1 VTARRDEVQTARD
14 ARREG
19 QAQAAQIA
27 ADLSAL
33 PGWLLVGDPGRL
45 DPAEKTTADHG
56 AELLAQLGDTH
67 NGLLALDEELDALD
81 GARPRSIDLF
91 LEWTSWLEQVPDA
104 ATLLAELV
112 PDPRRLFLGAEP
124 RMTEATAQRIVD
136 TIAAN
141 GGRVGDGDTFVHN
154 AALAEDDVFDLDH
167 TALLRL
173 DPVVAGQ
180 ALGVLLPLRLET
192 RFRRPDDGP
201 WTLRVRVYPDPVALA
216 PPAPTPTRHE
226 ADLVAGCWTQ
236 SGGDL
241 TSVAGEAAFRS
252 LAASVGGARAAYLL
266 RTVEVVPQGAGYAAT
281 GDYREQGIRTDTYSA
296 ALPETLSLWGDV
308 GNGLQLL
315 GELHPDLAAIAAQAD
330 ITGAMAGLEPDR
342 VPELWWTSY
351 EKALEVGLAV
361 EVEIP
366 DGPAGPPGPEGPQ
379 LSVLLVTGLGDQD
392 PRALFERHADRG
404 SLGVV
409 APMSPTNTVAGAPAA
424 DLGRDP
430 AVWLAVAQDGGGG
443 TFDGLAAPLTGS
455 PLLEGVPGADLGL
468 LDAVSPLVTALWPAL
483 WQRRLKDVENA
494 GIDVVAAADWAA
506 RVLCPLGPYAALRVG
521 DVPYGVLP
529 AVDAQGWA
537 SSPNDPP
544 WESTLLS
551 ILRDGLQ
558 AWAAAGAAGGTAAGA
573 DVDGLLEI
581 IGRVP
586 TARAP
591 GSRLLL
597 PLDLIALLRA
607 AAFGE
612 NPLDVV
618 HEWETD
624 GAAVL
629 SLSPEPLRRYQPFGY
644 VQPAVRGRE
653 GVREALHRYL
663 QMSWE
668 ELAHGGHEFPDR
680 APFLVRL
687 LRHSLLLT
695 QAEVS
700 RLDPDHWPAWKP
712 PYLLAPEA
720 APEQLAAD
728 ASNGGRVDQLPDYAQ
743 QKLDEQYPPDPRVL
757 AIVRQFGDVRQAIR
771 LLAAM
776 DDRLLEGGALAP
788 GVAAVLDTSSHRIDP
803 WITAVG
809 TRRLRR
815 LTARGVP
822 RRLGAYGWVDD
833 LSPAVDPTPPTTA
846 GLLHAP
852 GPAQALTAAV
862 LRDHAVHDDDAR
874 WQITARSD
882 LIRLAAALGADVR
895 LGIHL
900 SEALGREIE
909 RRAGDPASVLTLRR
923 KFPPRPEQA
932 GRRVCDG
939 LQVLDADPGDLP
951 AEVGPLDD
959 LRHALDTYG
968 DLLVADAVHDVVS
981 GRGAQAQESMEAA
994 AGLGAPPELR
1004 LLRTQ
1009 RQGAS
1014 VRTTVLVV
1022 LQMQEAAEAADG
1034 SPVALA
1040 DPALAGLL
1048 DAEVGPASAWT
1059 WTREDTSVSLD
1070 DLGLGVPDVVLNP
1083 QALLDVHAGSLLGGP
1098 PTGGTAVERR
1108 QALDRLCSLIGAQR
1122 GLPAVAGDP
1131 GDAETELRTRL
1142 AALRAAA
1149 ATTVAEL
1156 GAAPP
1161 VTAGARRW
1169 GLPDD
1174 PAAAVEVLRARL
1186 DELGD
1191 PATDATADGAELSER
1206 IRTLLAPVSGLPVI
1220 CTGVLPATVAAP
1232 DLDRD
1237 WLEIVA
1243 AVRPALARLEA
1254 HQLHRAWPAAA
1265 TAPDRLWSVPEAGAQ
1280 QVVVYGPGVGAPG
1293 PTAVA
1298 LLDDW
1303 GETVPSTRHTTH
1315 AAFGFD
1321 APRARAAQAI
1331 LLALPPDEQVALSA
1345 DALPGIVLSTRV
1357 QAHARMAQPD
1367 RLGAWSL
1374 AVPTSMVLAG
1384 GRAGSDL
1391 VGP

>member
-1 VTARRDEVQTARD
+1 MTARRDEVQTARD
-14 ARREG
+14 ARRAG
-19 QAQAAQIA
+19 QTQAAQIA
-27 ADLSAL
+27 GELSSL
-33 PGWLLVGDPGRL
+33 PGWLLVGSSNRL
-45 DPAEKTTADHG
+45 ADPAQKTTAQHG
-56 AELLAQLGDTH
+56 AELLAQLGDTYH
-67 NGLLALDEELDALD
+67 GLLALDEELDALD
-81 GARPRSIDLF
+81 GARPQSIHLF
-91 LEWTSWLEQVPDA
+91 LEWTRWLEQVPDA

-124 RMTEATAQRIVD
+124 RMTEATAQRIVE
-136 TIAAN
+136 TVAAN
-141 GGRVGDGDTFVHN
+141 GGHVGDGDTFVRN
-154 AALAEDDVFDLDH
+154 AGLADDDVFDLYH
-167 TALLRL
+167 TALTRL
-173 DPVVAGQ
+173 DPLVVGQ
-180 ALGVLLPLRLET
+180 AVGVLLPLRLET
-192 RFRRPDDGP
+192 RFRRPNGGP
-201 WTLRVRVYPDPVALA
+201 WKLRVRVYPDPVALA
-216 PPAPTPTRHE
+216 PPAPAPTRAE
-226 ADLVAGCWTQ
+226 ADLVAACWTQ
-236 SGGDL
+236 ADGGL
-241 TSVAGEAAFRS
+241 TTDAGEAAFRS
-252 LAASVGGARAAYLL
+252 LAGSVGGARAAYLL
-266 RTVEVVPQGAGYAAT
+266 RTVPVVPEGAGFVAP
-281 GDYREQGIRTDTYSA
+281 GDYRAQGILTNTYSA
-296 ALPETLSLWGDV
+296 ALPEVLTIWGDV

-315 GELHPDLAAIAAQAD
+315 GELHPDLEAIAAQAD
-330 ITGAMAGLEPDR
+330 ITNAMTGLEPDR

-351 EKALEVGLAV
+351 QKALDVGLAV

-366 DGPAGPPGPEGPQ
+366 DGPAGPPGPAGPH
-379 LSVLLVTGLGDQD
+379 LEVLLVTGLSDQD

-409 APMSPTNTVAGAPAA
+409 TPMSPTNTVAGAPAA

-430 AVWLAVAQDGGGG
+430 ATWLAVAQAGGGG
-443 TFDGLAAPLTGS
+443 TFDGLAAPLTGT
-455 PLLEGVPGADLGL
+455 PLLDGVVDAELGL
-468 LDAVSPLVTALWPAL
+468 LDAVSPLVTALWPVL

-494 GIDVVAAADWAA
+494 GTDVLAMGGWAA

-529 AVDAQGWA
+529 AVDVPAWVPRP
-537 SSPNDPP
+537 SDPV
-544 WESTLLS
+544 WEHTLLT
-551 ILRDGLQ
+551 ILAGGALS
-558 AWAAAGAAGGTAAGA
+558 AWAAAGVAGGTAAGA

-591 GSRLLL
+591 GSQLLL
-597 PLDLIALLRA
+597 PLELVALLRA
-607 AAFGE
+607 VALGE
-612 NPLDVV
+612 SPQEVLDR
-618 HEWETD
+618 WRTD

-629 SLSPEPLRRYQPFGY
+629 GISPEPLRRYQAFGY
-644 VQPAVRGRE
+644 VQPAVRGHG
-653 GVREALHRYL
+653 GVRNLLRRYL

-668 ELAHGGHEFPDR
+668 ELAYGGHQVADP

-687 LRHSLLLT
+687 LRHSLLVT

-712 PYLLAPEA
+712 PYLLSPNA

-728 ASNGGRVDQLPDYAQ
+728 ASHGGRVDQLPDYAQ
-743 QKLDEQYPPDPRVL
+743 AKLDEQYPPDPRVL
-757 AIVRQFGDVRQAIR
+757 AIVRQFLDVRQAVR
-771 LLAAM
+771 ELSGL
-776 DDRLLEGGALAP
+776 DDALLEGGSLAP
-788 GVAAVLDTSSHRIDP
+788 AVAAVLDTSSHRIDP

-815 LTARGVP
+815 LTARGVR

-833 LSPAVDPTPPTTA
+833 LSPATDPTPPTTA

-852 GPAQALTAAV
+852 GPAQALAAAV

-882 LIRLAAALGADVR
+882 LIRLAARLGADVR
-895 LGIHL
+895 LGVHL

-909 RRAGDPASVLTLRR
+909 RRAGDPAAVLTLRR

-939 LQVLDADPGDLP
+939 VQVLDADPGDLP

-959 LRHALDTYG
+959 LRHVLDTYG

-1014 VRTTVLVV
+1014 VRTTVLVA
-1022 LQMQEAAEAADG
+1022 LPMPDAAETG
-1034 SPVALA
+1034 SAVATA
-1040 DPALAGLL
+1040 DPALAALVE
-1048 DAEVGPASAWT
+1048 AEAGPASAWT
-1059 WTREDTSVSLD
+1059 WTREGTSVSLD
-1070 DLGLGVPDVVLNP
+1070 ELGLGVPDVVLIA
-1083 QALLDVHAGSLLGGP
+1083 QAQLDAYAGSLLGGP
-1098 PTGGTAVERR
+1098 PTGGTTVVRR
-1108 QALDRLCSLIGAQR
+1108 QGLDRLCSLVGAQR
-1122 GLPAVAGDP
+1122 GLPAIAGDP
-1131 GDAETELRTRL
+1131 AGATAELRVRL

-1149 ATTVAEL
+1149 ATVVAEL

-1161 VTAGARRW
+1161 VIAGARRW

-1174 PAAAVEVLRARL
+1174 PAAAIEVLQARL
-1186 DELGD
+1186 GELGD
-1191 PATDATADGAELSER
+1191 PATDASADAPELSER

-1220 CTGVLPATVAAP
+1220 CTGVLPATTAAP
-1232 DLDRD
+1232 GLDRD

-1254 HQLHRAWPAAA
+1254 HQLHREWPAAA
-1265 TAPDRLWSVPEAGAQ
+1265 SAPDRLWSVPDAGAQ
-1280 QVVVYGPGVGAPG
+1280 QVIVYGPGVGAPG

-1303 GETVPSTRHTTH
+1303 AETVPSSRHTTH

-1331 LLALPPDEQVALSA
+1331 LLAVPPDEQVALSA
-1345 DALPGIVLSTRV
+1345 EALPGIVLSTRA

-1367 RLGAWSL
+1367 QLGAWSL
-1374 AVPTSMVLAG
+1374 AVPTSMILAG

-1391 VGP
+1391 VGR

>member
-1 VTARRDEVQTARD
+1 MTARRDEVQTARD
-14 ARREG
+14 ARRAG
-19 QAQAAQIA
+19 QVQAAQIA
-27 ADLSAL
+27 ADLTAL

-45 DPAEKTTADHG
+45 ADPAQKTSAEQG
-56 AELLAQLGDTH
+56 AELLAELDQAHRGI
-67 NGLLALDEELDALD
+67 LALDAELDGLD
-81 GARPRSIDLF
+81 GARPRPIDLF
-91 LEWTSWLEQVPDA
+91 LEWTSWLEGVPDA
-104 ATLLAELV
+104 ATLLSQLV

-141 GGRVGDGDTFVHN
+141 GGHVGDGDTFVHN
-154 AALAEDDVFDLDH
+154 AGLADDDVFDLDH
-167 TALLRL
+167 TARVRL
-173 DPVVAGQ
+173 DPLVAGQ
-180 ALGVLLPLRLET
+180 AVGVLLPLRLET
-192 RFRRPDDGP
+192 RFRHLDGGP

-216 PPAPTPTRHE
+216 PAAPTSTKHE
-226 ADLVAGCWTQ
+226 ADLVAVCWTQ
-236 SGGDL
+236 AGGDL
-241 TSVAGEAAFRS
+241 TSDAGEAAFRS

-266 RTVEVVPQGAGYAAT
+266 RTVTVVPEGAGFVAS
-281 GDYREQGIRTDTYSA
+281 GDYREQGILTNTYSA
-296 ALPETLSLWGDV
+296 ALPEVLSLWGDV

-315 GELHPDLAAIAAQAD
+315 GELHPDLEAIAAQAD
-330 ITGAMAGLEPDR
+330 LSNAMAGLQPDQ
-342 VPELWWTSY
+342 VPKLWWTSY

-366 DGPAGPPGPEGPQ
+366 DGPDGPPGDDGPQ
-379 LSVLLVTGLGDQD
+379 LAVLLVTGLSEQG
-392 PRALFERHADRG
+392 PGALFERHAARG

-409 APMSPTNTVAGAPAA
+409 TPMSPSNTVAGAPAA
-424 DLGRDP
+424 DIGRDP
-430 AVWLAVAQDGGGG
+430 AGWLAVAQDGGGG

-455 PLLEGVPGADLGL
+455 PLLDGVPDADLSL
-468 LDAVSPLVTALWPAL
+468 LDAVPPLVTALWPVL

-494 GIDVVAAADWAA
+494 GIDVLPMGDWAA
-506 RVLCPLGPYAALRVG
+506 RVLCPLGPYPALRVG

-529 AVDAQGWA
+529 AVDLSTWT
-537 SSPNDPP
+537 STPNDPP
-544 WESTLLS
+544 WEDTVLSTL
-551 ILRDGLQ
+551 RVVRE

-607 AAFGE
+607 VALGE
-612 NPLDVV
+612 DPRDVV
-618 HEWETD
+618 HEWEAE

-629 SLSPEPLRRYQPFGY
+629 RISPAPLRRYQAFGY
-644 VQPAVRGRE
+644 VQPAVRGHE
-653 GVREALHRYL
+653 GVRDVLRRYL
-663 QMSWE
+663 QMSRE
-668 ELAHGGHEFPDR
+668 ELAQGHEVADR

-700 RLDPDHWPAWKP
+700 RLDPDHWPAWTP
-712 PYLLAPEA
+712 QYLLSPNA

-728 ASNGGRVDQLPDYAQ
+728 ASHGARVDQLPAYAQ
-743 QKLDEQYPPDPRVL
+743 GKLDEQYPPDPRVL
-757 AIVRQFGDVRQAIR
+757 AIVRQFGDVRQAVRR
-771 LLAAM
+771 LAGM
-776 DDRLLEGGALAP
+776 DADLLEGGSLAP
-788 GVAAVLDTSSHRIDP
+788 AVAAVLDTSSHRIDP

-815 LTARGVP
+815 LIARGVP

-833 LSPAVDPTPPTTA
+833 LSPSTDPTPPTTA

-852 GPAQALTAAV
+852 GPAQALAAAV

-882 LIRLAAALGADVR
+882 LVRLAAKLGADVR

-900 SEALGREIE
+900 SEAIGREIE
-909 RRAGDPASVLTLRR
+909 RRAGDPAAVLTLRR

-939 LQVLDADPGDLP
+939 LQVLDADPADVP
-951 AEVGPLDD
+951 PEVGPLDD
-959 LRHALDTYG
+959 LRHVLDTYG

-981 GRGAQAQESMEAA
+981 GRAAQAQESMEAA

-1014 VRTTVLVV
+1014 VRTTVLVALPMV
-1022 LQMQEAAEAADG
+1022 EVNQA
-1034 SPVALA
+1034 SPVATA
-1040 DPALAGLL
+1040 DPALAELL
-1048 DAEVGPASAWT
+1048 KQETEPATDWT
-1059 WTREDTSVSLD
+1059 WTREGDTVTLA
-1070 DLGLGVPDVVLNP
+1070 DLGLDVPDVVVTAQP
-1083 QALLDVHAGSLLGGP
+1083 QLDAHAASLLGGA
-1098 PTGGTAVERR
+1098 PTGGTAAARR
-1108 QALDRLCSLIGAQR
+1108 SGLDRLCSLLGAQR
-1122 GLPAVAGDP
+1122 GVPEVAGEAAP
-1131 GDAETELRTRL
+1131 AEVELRARL

-1149 ATTVAEL
+1149 ATVIGEL

-1161 VTAGARRW
+1161 VTANARRW
-1169 GLPDD
+1169 GLPTD
-1174 PAAAVEVLRARL
+1174 PAAAIAVLQARVS
-1186 DELGD
+1186 ELGD
-1191 PATDATADGAELSER
+1191 PAGDAIADATELSER
-1206 IRTLLAPVSGLPVI
+1206 IRTLLAPVSGLPVL
-1220 CTGVLPATVAAP
+1220 CTGVLPPTDAAP
-1232 DLDRD
+1232 HLDRD

-1254 HQLHRAWPAAA
+1254 HQLHHAWPAAA
-1265 TAPDRLWSVPEAGAQ
+1265 TAPNELWSVPGPGAQ
-1280 QVVVYGPGVGAPG
+1280 QVVVYGRGLEGDGA
-1293 PTAVA
+1293 TAVA

-1303 GETVPSTRHTTH
+1303 AETIPSSKHTTH

-1331 LLALPPDEQVALSA
+1331 LLAVPPDEQVALTA
-1345 DALPGIVLSTRV
+1345 DALPGIVLSTRM
-1357 QAHARMAQPD
+1357 QAHARTAQPD
-1367 RLGAWSL
+1367 HLGTWSH
-1374 AVPTSMVLAG
+1374 AVPTSMVLG
-1384 GRAGSDL
+1384 GRRAGSDL
-1391 VGP
+1391 VGR